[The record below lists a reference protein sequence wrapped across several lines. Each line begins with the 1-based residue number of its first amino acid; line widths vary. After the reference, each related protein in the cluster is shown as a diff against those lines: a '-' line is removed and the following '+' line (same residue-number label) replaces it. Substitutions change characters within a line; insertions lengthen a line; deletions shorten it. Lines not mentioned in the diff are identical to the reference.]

1 MGYKQAKAEGRCRA
15 MCSMIF
21 FQICAPH
28 DENWHD
34 WKAVEEKRKVARN
47 YIKDEKS
54 KGIFCKILDT
64 CIEVAC

>member
-1 MGYKQAKAEGRCRA
+1 

-34 WKAVEEKRKVARN
+34 WKAVEEKLKVARD

-54 KGIFCKILDT
+54 KGIF
-64 CIEVAC
+64 VRY

>member
-1 MGYKQAKAEGRCRA
+1 
-15 MCSMIF
+15 MIF